1 MLGNGKKNM
10 VIYVKPTI
18 VDPAGNPKNRPGQLP
33 FARTT
38 APDAITFINHGNPN
52 ANLGGGG
59 VPAGGAGGVN
69 NKMLNRSNYRR

>member
-1 MLGNGKKNM
+1 M

-18 VDPAGNPKNRPGQLP
+18 IDPAGNPKNRPGQLP

-38 APDAITFINHGNPN
+38 APDAVTFINPGNPN

-59 VPAGGAGGVN
+59 AGGAPGGAGGGIN
-69 NKMLNRSNYRR
+69 NKMLQRSTYR